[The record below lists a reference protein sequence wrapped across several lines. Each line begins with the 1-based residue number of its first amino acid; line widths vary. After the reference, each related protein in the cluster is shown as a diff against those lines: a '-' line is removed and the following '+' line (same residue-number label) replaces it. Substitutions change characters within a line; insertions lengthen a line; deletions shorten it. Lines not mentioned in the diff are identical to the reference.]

1 MLYPYLFI
9 VTDLEENIILF
20 WKRKIRLKYLEDFK
34 AFDINLNIIDWIGM
48 VFRKLAFKNIE
59 NL

>member
-20 WKRKIRLKYLEDFK
+20 WRRKIRLKYLEDFK

-48 VFRKLAFKNIE
+48 VFRKLAF
-59 NL
+59 